1 MSIIIIIRH
10 PADDA
15 RRVGGR
21 DAGDVGRPEPEEPQV
36 LIIIIII
43 IVSSSLIIIVT
54 SSSSSSSSRCSSQ
67 SPRARGATNVIS
79 T

>member
-54 SSSSSSSSRCSSQ
+54 SSSSSSSRCSSQ